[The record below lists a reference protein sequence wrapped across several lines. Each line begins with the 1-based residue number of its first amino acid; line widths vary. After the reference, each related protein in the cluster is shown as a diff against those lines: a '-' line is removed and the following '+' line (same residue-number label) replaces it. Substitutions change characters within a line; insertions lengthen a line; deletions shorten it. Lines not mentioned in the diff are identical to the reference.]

1 MQATSY
7 SAIPAPVASLPLRVN
22 FAWMLLGNFVQ
33 AGAQWGVVVVLARL
47 GSPEDVGGY
56 ALALAI
62 VSPVFLFSNMHLRTL
77 LSTDVSLQTAAGA
90 YFSLRLATSSAASLL
105 LLAGALLQGPQHGLV
120 LAGLTAAKAFEAVSE
135 LLYGEMQRTEQM
147 DRIGK
152 SMIVRWG
159 GSLVVVLGTMYWN
172 RGMLACLAGMAAVS
186 AAVAASDVW
195 AVQATRWSSSLRD
208 VWKLAASAAPLGI
221 LMLMVS
227 LNAAIPRYFLAG
239 LVSQKAVGIFAALSY
254 VSIALNTLVLAAGQ
268 AGGTAM
274 ARSFRTGE
282 FPTFLR
288 QSLKLL
294 ALAAALGLAGMAAA
308 AWKGESLLLLLYGP
322 NFAAESHS
330 FLWLMLA
337 GACSFVAS
345 AMGYIL
351 ASVRCFHPQLP
362 TLVATSSVT
371 ALCCHLWVPQSG
383 VAGAAMAQT
392 TGYAVQSALSVML
405 LGYFCERRFR

>member
-7 SAIPAPVASLPLRVN
+7 SDIPAPAASLPLRVN

-47 GSPEDVGGY
+47 GSPEYVGGY

-77 LSTDVSLQTAAGA
+77 LSTDISLQTGAGT
-90 YFSLRLATSSAASLL
+90 YFALRLATSSAATVL
-105 LLAGALLQGPQHGLV
+105 LLAGALYRGAPYGLV
-120 LAGLTAAKAFEAVSE
+120 LAGLTVAKAFEAVSE

-152 SMIVRWG
+152 SMIIRWG
-159 GSLVVVLGTMYWN
+159 GSLFVVLGIMYWN
-172 RGMLACLAGMAAVS
+172 GGLLTCLAGMAIVS
-186 AAVAASDVW
+186 AVVAASDVW
-195 AVQATRWSSSLRD
+195 AVQAARWSSSLQSIG
-208 VWKLAASAAPLGI
+208 KLAASAAPLGI

-239 LVSQKAVGIFAALSY
+239 LDSQKAVGIFAALSY
-254 VSIALNTLVLAAGQ
+254 VSIALNTLVMAAGQ

-288 QSLKLL
+288 QASKLVV
-294 ALAAALGLAGMAAA
+294 LAAALGLAGMAAA

-322 NFAAESHS
+322 PFAEESNS

-337 GACSFVAS
+337 GACSYVAS
-345 AMGYIL
+345 ALGYML

-362 TLVATSSVT
+362 TLVLTSLVT

-383 VAGAAMAQT
+383 VSGAAMAQT
-392 TGYAVQSALSVML
+392 AGYAVQSLCSVIL